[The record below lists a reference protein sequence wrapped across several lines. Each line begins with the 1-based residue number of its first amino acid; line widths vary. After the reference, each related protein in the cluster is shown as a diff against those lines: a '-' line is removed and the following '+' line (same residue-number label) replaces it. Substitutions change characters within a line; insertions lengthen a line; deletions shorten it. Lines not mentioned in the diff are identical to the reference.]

1 MVAQLPPA
9 GRDDITRI
17 AELAA
22 ETDAPVKRQHVV
34 SQVLLSQFATP
45 IRHTA
50 GRHVQP
56 HDLRNPRRASKA
68 RTPRGV
74 GWIEDFVP
82 YVSASI
88 EQTWNEV
95 EQHLPETFAAVAT
108 GTALDDPDT
117 LARLRDV
124 IALHWVRSQHYR
136 DMHKVIFRAFYQEHF
151 SRFLNEDQALLQLAA
166 WEKTGL
172 LVTGREGLALHAER
186 LLAPMADAYE
196 SGALFR
202 VRIEASFSKA
212 RALLS
217 DHGVQILHPEQ
228 GEFLIG
234 DTPALT
240 MRRDG
245 PMVSYNMAIGD
256 AHSVILPISP
266 KYVLATGPTSEYAQA
281 SPAVVDE
288 LNTLQICAARRYVY
302 TRPGSALRSFITR
315 QVRERR
321 PPNEQLTRTA

>member
-9 GRDDITRI
+9 GRDDMARI

-22 ETDAPVKRQHVV
+22 ETDAPVKRQHLI
-34 SQVLLSQFATP
+34 SQVLLAQFATP

-50 GRHVQP
+50 GLHVQP
-56 HDLRNPRRASKA
+56 HDLRNPQRMPKA

-82 YVSASI
+82 FASASL

-95 EQHLPETFAAVAT
+95 EQHLPEAFASVAA
-108 GTALDDPDT
+108 GVALDEPDT
-117 LARLRDV
+117 VALLRDV

-136 DMHKVIFRAFYQEHF
+136 DLHKFIFRAFYQERF
-151 SRFLNEDQALLQLAA
+151 RRFLNEDQVLLQLAT

-186 LLAPMADAYE
+186 VLAPMADAYE

-202 VRIEASFSKA
+202 VRIEASFAKA
-212 RALLS
+212 RSLLAG
-217 DHGVQILHPEQ
+217 HAVQILRPEQ

-234 DTPALT
+234 DNPALT

-245 PMVSYNMAIGD
+245 PMVSFNMAIGD
-256 AHSVILPISP
+256 AHSVLLPISP
-266 KYVLATGPTSEYAQA
+266 RYVLSIGPNPAYLSA
-281 SPAVVDE
+281 SRAEVDE

-302 TRPGSALRSFITR
+302 TRPGSTLRAFIIR
-315 QVRERR
+315 QLRAHR
-321 PPNEQLTRTA
+321 PSSEPVPRTA